1 MMKSTALLFLCAL
14 SVVLTVQASSL
25 TYDHLR
31 KSSEHDGAHS
41 ELATAESS
49 CNAAKDKS
57 HCFQAVDDA
66 TGSPC
71 EWCVAGAIPSE
82 CMSSEQAS
90 QLPPSVFDCAAPGT
104 RHHTTKKA
112 PRSFT
117 FDSTE
122 VFGYS
127 QTYSLHSKDSSWA
140 TSDSDTD
147 DTPPPQ
153 PSVSDLCDA
162 SSKSLSGYMDIQ
174 GSEYD
179 KSGEN
184 KHLFY
189 WMFEKRGADMA
200 TDDIPVSSNGS
211 LTFRWISRRP
221 LTFLRAMVVGIVCSV
236 ADGWTRL
243 FEYIGV
249 VG

>member
-1 MMKSTALLFLCAL
+1 MMKSTALLFLCAT

-25 TYDHLR
+25 TNDHLR
-31 KSSEHDGAHS
+31 KSSHDGAHS

-57 HCFQAVDDA
+57 HCFQTVDDA
-66 TGSPC
+66 TGDPC

-104 RHHTTKKA
+104 RHHTTKRTA
-112 PRSFT
+112 PHSFT

-127 QTYSLHSKDSSWA
+127 QTYSLFSKDPSW
-140 TSDSDTD
+140 SDSDT

-189 WMFEKRGADMA
+189 WMFEKRGADVA
-200 TDDIPVSSNGS
+200 TDDIPVS
-211 LTFRWISRRP
+211 R
-221 LTFLRAMVVGIVCSV
+221 
-236 ADGWTRL
+236 
-243 FEYIGV
+243 IGR
-249 VG
+249 